1 MLEGEAADVP
11 DYGDAGD
18 LSLHLA
24 GHQLEE
30 DVGRGV
36 ELLHGDGVGVPPP
49 CGRVT
54 AVIELLH
61 ITEFTVRLFS
71 QKCRSM
77 AKVGQQNRKRKF
89 FPNN

>member
-36 ELLHGDGVGVPPP
+36 ELLHGNRVGVPPP
-49 CGRVT
+49 CYRVREVT
-54 AVIELLH
+54 KLLDKTELR
-61 ITEFTVRLFS
+61 VRLFD
-71 QKCRSM
+71 QKC
-77 AKVGQQNRKRKF
+77 
-89 FPNN
+89 

>member
-18 LSLHLA
+18 LSLHLS

-36 ELLHGDGVGVPPP
+36 ELLHGNRVRVPPP
-49 CGRVT
+49 CWRVRDVTKLLNRTELTRNVGPSPEGGT
-54 AVIELLH
+54 ATVK
-61 ITEFTVRLFS
+61 EFVLTH
-71 QKCRSM
+71 
-77 AKVGQQNRKRKF
+77 
-89 FPNN
+89 

>member
-18 LSLHLA
+18 LSLHLP

-36 ELLHGDGVGVPPP
+36 ELLHGDRVRVPPP
-49 CGRVT
+49 CARVT
-54 AVIELLH
+54 AGTKLL
-61 ITEFTVRLFS
+61 
-71 QKCRSM
+71 
-77 AKVGQQNRKRKF
+77 KRR
-89 FPNN
+89 